1 MSNLSFKPY
10 KYIAHLDNN
19 YLALFH
25 MIYLIIKFI
34 DLKPIYIFI
43 VLYLFYIKNHNS
55 NSNFKIKIILLNNYS
70 SYK

>member
-25 MIYLIIKFI
+25 MIYLINKFI

>member
-1 MSNLSFKPY
+1 MSNLSSKPY

-55 NSNFKIKIILLNNYS
+55 NFIIKIILLNIHS

>member
-1 MSNLSFKPY
+1 MSNLSSKPY

-34 DLKPIYIFI
+34 DLKPIYVFI

-55 NSNFKIKIILLNNYS
+55 NFIIKIILLNIHS